1 MKNWMPAALLGTF
14 LAASPV
20 AAQSPAPELNIHF
33 IDVAQGDA
41 TLITCPNGA
50 TILIDAGNKPLNT
63 AIRTQV
69 RSYVTSRIA
78 PLGGDI
84 DYLIVSPP
92 DEDHYYLLRAVLAG
106 VPIGRTY

>member
-1 MKNWMPAALLGTF
+1 MIA
-14 LAASPV
+14 
-20 AAQSPAPELNIHF
+20 
-33 IDVAQGDA
+33 
-41 TLITCPNGA
+41 CPNGA

-84 DYLIVSPP
+84 DYLIVSHP
-92 DEDHYYLLRAVLAG
+92 DEDHYNLLRAVLAG
-106 VPIGRTY
+106 VPIGRTYYVGEEGHYAVPGAFDWINAAGPQGRSTSA